1 MVCSFIVGCRISA
14 PSCLCS
20 SADASGRVDQGRV
33 AMEILALRL
42 VRVAREEARSV
53 RNNFDGG
60 ARSGSSD
67 PGRLIFDSRGRL
79 VPTASALGEMIA
91 GWAACAETELA
102 TCGGWVE
109 FGKHGPFF

>member
-1 MVCSFIVGCRISA
+1 M
-14 PSCLCS
+14 
-20 SADASGRVDQGRV
+20 D
-33 AMEILALRL
+33 ILALRM
-42 VRVAREEARSV
+42 VRVARKEVRSV

-91 GWAACAETELA
+91 DWAACAETELA
-102 TCGGWVE
+102 TCGGWGE
-109 FGKHGPFF
+109 FGNAWTLLLMSACSAGATSPQS